1 MATKYIYMSTTDII
15 PSRRNE
21 VVTKSEL
28 TWSEG
33 SKSMKEAYDSIED
46 WTRRNGYDAIIGVQ
60 FIVGAIPYVGFQYSV
75 FGTAIAWAS

>member
-1 MATKYIYMSTTDII
+1 
-15 PSRRNE
+15 
-21 VVTKSEL
+21 
-28 TWSEG
+28 
-33 SKSMKEAYDSIED
+33 MKEAYDSIED